1 VNGWLRRGLAIC
13 GLAALIVLPGR
24 LDAQF
29 VDIRF
34 VAIDMFGGSVWP
46 DESEVGVA
54 FGGRLGFADLFG
66 SVLHMGIELDWW
78 SADRKNSDLAV
89 RDALAGLA
97 FWSDILRGGGVRPY
111 LGAGVSLHSID
122 VSRAE
127 GSSFQDGQLL
137 EAERLRGVRFGASG
151 FLGFAFRLSA
161 TGAIWLL
168 AEYRYTAISEIPF
181 HEARLGF
188 RLLGSGS

>member
-1 VNGWLRRGLAIC
+1 VNGWLRGGLTIC
-13 GLAALIVLPGR
+13 GLAALIAAPGR

-29 VDIRF
+29 IDIRF
-34 VAIDMFGGSVWP
+34 VAIDMFGGAVWP

-66 SVLHMGIELDWW
+66 RTLHMGFELDWW
-78 SADRKNSDLAV
+78 SADRKSSDLAV
-89 RDALAGLA
+89 RDAMGGLA
-97 FWSDILRGGGVRPY
+97 FWVDVVRRGGVRPY

-122 VSRAE
+122 VSRFDDS
-127 GSSFQDGQLL
+127 GSQGGQLL
-137 EAERLRGVRFGASG
+137 GAERLDGVRFGASG
-151 FLGFAFRLSA
+151 LLGVALRLTA

-168 AEYRYTAISEIPF
+168 AEYRYTAISEIPY

-188 RLLGSGS
+188 RLFGSGS